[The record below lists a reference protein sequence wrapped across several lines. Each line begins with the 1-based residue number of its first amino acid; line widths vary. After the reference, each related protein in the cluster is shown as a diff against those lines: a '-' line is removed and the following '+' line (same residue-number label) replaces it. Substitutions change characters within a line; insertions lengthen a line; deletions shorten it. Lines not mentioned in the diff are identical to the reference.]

1 MRAWVSSPAYDVAV
15 RTLIAARKAA
25 GLSQAALANRL
36 GKPPSYVAK
45 IELKERRVDVVEFI
59 EFLRAADADTA
70 SALDAVQAALMHG

>member
-15 RTLIAARKAA
+15 RTLVDERKAA
-25 GLSQAALANRL
+25 GLSQAALAKRL

-59 EFLRAADADTA
+59 EFLQAVGADGVV
-70 SALDAVQAALMHG
+70 AVQRIKTALNQM